1 MTQEEKEEKR
11 KVGGYKNQIVQEKI
25 EQERETDVTLTNS
38 REW

>member
-38 REW
+38 RE